1 MIFYKVEIKPLTPLN
16 VRIGT
21 EIFVLTQFI
30 YNHLTNNMEQMYQS
44 EIYRNCQADKYQ
56 LTLNMAILRE
66 NPHITTLLGMYNRIF
81 CIG

>member
-1 MIFYKVEIKPLTPLN
+1 
-16 VRIGT
+16 
-21 EIFVLTQFI
+21 
-30 YNHLTNNMEQMYQS
+30 MEEMYQS